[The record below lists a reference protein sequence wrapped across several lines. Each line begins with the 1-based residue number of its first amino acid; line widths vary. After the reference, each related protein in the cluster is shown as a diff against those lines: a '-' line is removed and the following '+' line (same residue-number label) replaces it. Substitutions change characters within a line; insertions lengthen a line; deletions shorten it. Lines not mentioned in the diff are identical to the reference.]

1 MTKHRKYKG
10 GSAQSAMEH
19 RIKLNEE
26 HNKMIQSG
34 GATTYL
40 NLPFQSTGSSD
51 PSTKT
56 ATGIADIRA
65 QQNAN
70 AEDDGNVG
78 GSGPAPAPVP
88 AKGGGKRK
96 SKKGKSRKGKSIKER
111 KRRTRRNKTSKKHRS
126 RK

>member
-19 RIKLNEE
+19 RNLMNAKQVQLN
-26 HNKMIQSG
+26 QTG
-34 GATTYL
+34 GKFF
-40 NLPFQSTGSSD
+40 NPPFQSTGGSD

-56 ATGIADIRA
+56 ATEIEQTKMQSASYAKYDA
-65 QQNAN
+65 
-70 AEDDGNVG
+70 NVG
-78 GSGPAPAPVP
+78 GSGPAPVP

-96 SKKGKSRKGKSIKER
+96 SRKNNSRKGKSIKER
-111 KRRTRRNKTSKKHRS
+111 KKRTRRNKKSRKNRS